1 MKIQP
6 SLGYAHLLERN
17 ARVTLPPPAG
27 HSVTERAAQ
36 EPAPEKQVKVQKEG
50 PSPSL
55 PMLGAH
61 IDIRV

>member
-1 MKIQP
+1 MKIQA

-17 ARVTLPPPAG
+17 ARVAMPPPAG
-27 HSVTERAAQ
+27 HFVTERPAQ
-36 EPAPEKQVKVQKEG
+36 EPAPEKQAKVEKEE